1 MQCCHPAL
9 SLDPRKAPPSTHKR
23 TMQYTPQPHA
33 DKAVSSVLERL
44 ARILPENPQLR
55 VIGRLIG
62 VDYGS
67 RRIGLAIGDGGVG
80 IASPAEVLPSQGDFA
95 ADAERVACFAAA
107 QQAAGIVVGLPL
119 NMDGTLG
126 PQAKLSQAFAAALR
140 TRTACSVVLW
150 DERLSSFQADAH
162 LTAAGVGGRR
172 RQRLR
177 DAIAAQVILQSYL
190 DSMRGGHDVNSAEPP
205 RA

>member
-1 MQCCHPAL
+1 MQCCHAAL

-23 TMQYTPQPHA
+23 TAQYTPYGQA
-33 DKAVSSVLERL
+33 DKVVPTVLERL
-44 ARILPENPQLR
+44 ARILPENSQSR

-62 VDYGS
+62 VDYGR
-67 RRIGLAIGDGGVG
+67 RRIGLAIGDAGVG
-80 IASPAEVLPSQGDFA
+80 IASPAEVLAGRGDPA
-95 ADAERVACFAAA
+95 VDAESVARYAAA

-119 NMDGTLG
+119 NMDGTRG
-126 PQAKLSQAFAAALR
+126 PQAKLTQAFAAALR
-140 TRTACSVVLW
+140 TRTACVVVLW

-162 LTAAGVGGRR
+162 LSAAGVGGLR

-190 DSMRGGHDVNSAEPP
+190 DSVRGGEEAGSGESSPG
-205 RA
+205 